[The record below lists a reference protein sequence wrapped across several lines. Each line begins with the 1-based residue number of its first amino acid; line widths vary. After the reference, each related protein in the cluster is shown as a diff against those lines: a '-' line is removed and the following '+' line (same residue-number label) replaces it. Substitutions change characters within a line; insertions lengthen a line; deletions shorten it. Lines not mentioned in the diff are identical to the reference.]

1 MITSLSI
8 ENFALIEKL
17 NINFSDSFSIITGE
31 TGAGKSILLGAL
43 GLALGKRADSSSLK
57 DKEKKCIIE
66 VTFTIANYN
75 INSFFEDN
83 DLDYDAETI
92 IRREILPNGKSRAFI
107 NDSPVTLQQLQDLS
121 LHLIDIH
128 SQNQTLELAE
138 EEYQFKIVDSIA
150 ENGSFLKEY
159 QLLFKKFRELQ
170 KSIEHKKKELSQL
183 IKEKEYSDFL
193 YNELMEASIKPNEYE
208 ELEQQNKL
216 ISNVEFIKEN
226 FEKSTLIALEE
237 NFGIQTNLKEFKNLL
252 QKNASF
258 DATYQ
263 QYYERANSISI
274 ELDDLIQE
282 ISKTSDTIQ
291 FDSENSEKINQ
302 RLILL
307 YNLQKKHQ
315 VLTTEELLNI
325 QEELEKKVNSF
336 SALEEEIASD
346 ESKYIEVENELNTI
360 ATRISTNREKAIPV
374 LIEKLME
381 LLAQL
386 GMQNVRFK
394 LELVPST
401 DFLKNGKENL
411 TFLISANKGT
421 SFELLKKVA
430 SGGEMSRIMLSI
442 KSLLSQYTL
451 LPTII
456 FDEIDTGVSGEIANK
471 MAHIMSEMSHRMQV
485 FAITH
490 LPQIAA
496 KGKQH
501 YKVYKKVENDK
512 TVSDLVLLN
521 PEERILEIAEMLSGK
536 NISES
541 AINHAKVLLH

>member
-346 ESKYIEVENELNTI
+346 ESKYKEVENELNTI
-360 ATRISTNREKAIPV
+360 ATQISTNREKAIPV